1 MSELSQDVTAI
12 KEGGGAGVES
22 LKALMEEKLTEAESK
37 VMEVRLIMNRNIKMI
52 CTHVLFRFFQVKE
65 VFDHFQQEFEKK
77 SEATDEKLDR
87 IDATVNDFKAANE
100 GHISDVVKDS
110 QELKVGG

>member
-1 MSELSQDVTAI
+1 MFIFFV
-12 KEGGGAGVES
+12 
-22 LKALMEEKLTEAESK
+22 
-37 VMEVRLIMNRNIKMI
+37 
-52 CTHVLFRFFQVKE
+52 FFQVKE
-65 VFDHFQQEFEKK
+65 VFDNFQQEFEKK

-110 QELKVGG
+110 QELKVGTKLEIVTGSSRKLFDGCSCFRDVKPFSLRV